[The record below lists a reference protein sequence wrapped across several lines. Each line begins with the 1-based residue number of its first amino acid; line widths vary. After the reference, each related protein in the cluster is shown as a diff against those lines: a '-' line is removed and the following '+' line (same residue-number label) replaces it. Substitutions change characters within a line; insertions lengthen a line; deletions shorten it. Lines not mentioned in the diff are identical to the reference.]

1 MLSGAMENTRSAS
14 STVPLPTAPG
24 PSRPPDEYP
33 EKLDA
38 ALFRIAGVCGLAC
51 IMAVLDSTIVAVA
64 QRTFIDEFRSTQA
77 IVSWTIAGYML
88 AFATVIPITGWA
100 ADRFGTKRLF
110 MGSVLVFTLGSLLC
124 AVAPNI
130 LLLILFRV
138 VQGVGGGM
146 LLPLSFVI
154 LTREAGPKRV
164 GRLMAV
170 GGIPILLGP
179 IGGPILGGWLIG
191 AYGWKWIFLVNLPIG
206 LTAFALAA
214 ITFPKDRSA
223 PSEAL
228 DVVGALLLSPGVAI
242 FLCGV
247 CSIPGRH
254 TIIDPYVLVPALLGL
269 VLIAAFVVHVSYRTD
284 HPLIDLRLFRNPVVT
299 QVNVTLLVFGAASVG
314 VGLLVPSYFQIAG
327 HETPMQSGLHML
339 PIGIGAVLTM
349 PLGGAFMDRRGSGRI
364 VLIGLPLMA
373 VGLGIF
379 TYGVAARAE
388 YSPVLV
394 TGLAIM
400 GLGAGLTTTPL
411 SAALMQSLAPR
422 QVARGTTLISVN
434 QQVGGSIGAA
444 LMAVI
449 LTNQFNRNEALMAAN
464 EMGAARPDAG
474 NRDLAVDPS
483 VLPRQTMT
491 PDLASQISHHLS
503 HAYTTVFVLAVA
515 LVAFTIIPASFLPKD
530 PTIPPVEEELPVE
543 DELPDELTTNAPG
556 PG

>member
-1 MLSGAMENTRSAS
+1 MLSGAMQKTRSAAFS
-14 STVPLPTAPG
+14 VPLPSAPG
-24 PSRPPDEYP
+24 SSLHADEYP
-33 EKLDA
+33 DKLDA

-51 IMAVLDSTIVAVA
+51 IMAVLDSTVVAVA
-64 QRTFIDEFRSTQA
+64 QRTFIAQFGSTQA

-110 MGSVLVFTLGSLLC
+110 MGSVLIFTLGSLLC

-138 VQGVGGGM
+138 IQGVGGGM

-214 ITFPKDRSA
+214 VMFPKDRSA

-228 DVVGALLLSPGVAI
+228 DITGALLLSPGVAI

-254 TIIDPYVLVPALLGL
+254 TIADRYVLVPALLGL
-269 VLIAAFVVHVSYRTD
+269 VLIAAFILHAWYRTD

-314 VGLLVPSYFQIAG
+314 IGLLVPSFFQIVG

-349 PLGGAFMDRRGSGRI
+349 PLGGAFMDKRGPGNI
-364 VLIGLPLMA
+364 VLIGLPLMT
-373 VGLGIF
+373 VGLGVF
-379 TYGVAARAE
+379 TYGVARQAA

-400 GLGAGLTTTPL
+400 GLGIGLTTTPL
-411 SAALMQSLAPR
+411 SAALMQALAPH

-449 LTNQFNRNEALMAAN
+449 LTNQFNRNETLMAAN
-464 EMGAARPDAG
+464 EMGGVRPGAG
-474 NRDLAVDPS
+474 KHGLPADPS
-483 VLPRQTMT
+483 ALPRQPLT
-491 PDLASQISHHLS
+491 PDLASHVSHHLA
-503 HAYTTVFVLAVA
+503 HAYTAVFVLAVV
-515 LVAFTIIPASFLPKD
+515 LVALTIIPASFLPKK
-530 PTIPPVEEELPVE
+530 PPSQPAGE
-543 DELPDELTTNAPG
+543 
-556 PG
+556 

>member
-1 MLSGAMENTRSAS
+1 MLSGAMQKTRSAAFS
-14 STVPLPTAPG
+14 VPLPTAAG
-24 PSRPPDEYP
+24 SSLRSDEYP

-51 IMAVLDSTIVAVA
+51 IMAVLDSTVVAVA
-64 QRTFIDEFRSTQA
+64 QRTFIAQFGSTQA

-110 MGSVLVFTLGSLLC
+110 MGSVLIFTLGSLLC
-124 AVAPNI
+124 AIAPNI
-130 LLLILFRV
+130 LLLILFRI
-138 VQGVGGGM
+138 VQGIGGGM

-191 AYGWKWIFLVNLPIG
+191 AYGWKWIFLINLPIG
-206 LTAFALAA
+206 LAAFALAA
-214 ITFPKDRSA
+214 IMFPKDRSA

-228 DVVGALLLSPGVAI
+228 DIAGALLLSPGVAI

-254 TIIDPYVLVPALLGL
+254 TIADPYVLAPALLGL
-269 VLIAAFVVHVSYRTD
+269 GLIAAFILHAWYRTD

-314 VGLLVPSYFQIAG
+314 TGLLVPSFFQIAG
-327 HETPMQSGLHML
+327 HQTPMQSGLHML
-339 PIGIGAVLTM
+339 PVGIGAVLTM
-349 PLGGAFMDRRGSGRI
+349 PLGGAFLDKRGPGNI

-373 VGLGIF
+373 VGLGVF
-379 TYGVAARAE
+379 TYGVATQAA

-400 GLGAGLTTTPL
+400 GLGIGLTTTPL
-411 SAALMQSLAPR
+411 SAALMQALAPH

-434 QQVGGSIGAA
+434 QQVGGSVGAA

-464 EMGAARPDAG
+464 ETGGVRPGAG
-474 NRDLAVDPS
+474 KHSLAADSS
-483 VLPRQTMT
+483 VVPRQPLS
-491 PDLASQISHHLS
+491 PDLASHVSHHLA
-503 HAYTTVFVLAVA
+503 HAYAAVFVLAVV
-515 LVAFTIIPASFLPKD
+515 LVTFTIIPASFLPKK
-530 PTIPPVEEELPVE
+530 PPAQPAGE
-543 DELPDELTTNAPG
+543 
-556 PG
+556 

>member
-379 TYGVAARAE
+379 TYGVATRAE